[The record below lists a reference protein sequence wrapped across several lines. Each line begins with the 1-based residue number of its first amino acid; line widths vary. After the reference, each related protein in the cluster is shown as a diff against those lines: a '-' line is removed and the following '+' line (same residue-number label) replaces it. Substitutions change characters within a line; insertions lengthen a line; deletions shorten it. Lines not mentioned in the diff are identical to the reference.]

1 MTKHLILFW
10 NWKGLTTCFD
20 VEVQTAGSAS
30 EMSWTLGTCKSTR
43 TYYSYHSYTES
54 CCIVGGMHQLA
65 CVDAAGNGW
74 NGGFLEIGGTVYCKD
89 FRIGHQQTYD
99 IDISGNFTI
108 VNTRDQILHMR

>member
-1 MTKHLILFW
+1 
-10 NWKGLTTCFD
+10 
-20 VEVQTAGSAS
+20 
-30 EMSWTLGTCKSTR
+30 MSWTLGTCKSTR
-43 TYYSYHSYTES
+43 AYYRYSSYTES

-74 NGGFLEIGGTVYCKD
+74 NGGFLEIEGTVYCKD

-108 VNTRDQILHMR
+108 ASKRDQILDMR